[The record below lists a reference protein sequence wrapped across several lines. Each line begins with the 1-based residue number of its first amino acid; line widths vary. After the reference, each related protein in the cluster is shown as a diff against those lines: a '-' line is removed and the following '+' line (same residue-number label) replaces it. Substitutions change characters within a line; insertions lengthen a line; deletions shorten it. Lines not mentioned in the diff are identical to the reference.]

1 MERFHSLC
9 QHLCKFIGTKGSVCI
24 RKESSTPTGLLWDT
38 NVAAVSLFWDSNMA
52 TVTSCANALYCMVTI
67 VNLTY
72 VPMNESRK

>member
-1 MERFHSLC
+1 MKIELSSERR
-9 QHLCKFIGTKGSVCI
+9 GM
-24 RKESSTPTGLLWDT
+24 LLFL
-38 NVAAVSLFWDSNMA
+38 SFNMA